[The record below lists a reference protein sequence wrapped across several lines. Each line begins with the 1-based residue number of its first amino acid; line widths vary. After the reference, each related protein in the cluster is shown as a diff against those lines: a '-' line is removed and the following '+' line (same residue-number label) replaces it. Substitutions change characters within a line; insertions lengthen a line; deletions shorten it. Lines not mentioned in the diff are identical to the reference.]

1 MNIPRA
7 IIRQIII
14 SLPLTSTPLTLL
26 KINNP
31 TQELNG
37 PGKTGTIL
45 PIIPI
50 IIKVKE
56 MISKNISILN
66 LKFFK

>member
-1 MNIPRA
+1 MIK
-7 IIRQIII
+7 QIII
-14 SLPLTSTPLTLL
+14 SLPLTLTPLILL

-31 TQELNG
+31 THELNG
-37 PGKTGTIL
+37 PGKTGTML

-50 IIKVKE
+50 IIKLKE